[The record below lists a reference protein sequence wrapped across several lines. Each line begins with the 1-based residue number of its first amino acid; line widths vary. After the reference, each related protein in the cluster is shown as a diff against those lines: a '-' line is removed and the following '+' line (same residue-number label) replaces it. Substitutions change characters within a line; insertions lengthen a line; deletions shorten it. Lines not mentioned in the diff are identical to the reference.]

1 MREHK
6 AWAELSQAEVAALKR
21 KQCCKCAYFSRNG
34 TTDLLNATCDY
45 ILDEVRN
52 PKGHRRPCE
61 PRDCV
66 KEGKFEYAAT
76 KVAMGNASPKI
87 KELADYVTT
96 DMFHYG
102 IRNGLEHLG
111 LI

>member
-1 MREHK
+1 MEN
-6 AWAELSQAEVAALKR
+6 KR
-21 KQCCKCAYFSRNG
+21 KPWKKLTPQEIQNLTNRQCTDCKFYPKSNG
-34 TTDLLNATCDY
+34 TSGKMQTCDY
-45 ILDEVRN
+45 IFMV
-52 PKGHRRPCE
+52 GHSRGCD

>member
-1 MREHK
+1 MHGK
-6 AWAELSQAEVAALKR
+6 NTIVFGDSNNDLSM
-21 KQCCKCAYFSRNG
+21 
-34 TTDLLNATCDY
+34 
-45 ILDEVRN
+45 
-52 PKGHRRPCE
+52 
-61 PRDCV
+61 
-66 KEGKFEYAAT
+66 FEYAAT

>member
-76 KVAMGNASPKI
+76 KKRRKAWRAKTKS
-87 KELADYVTT
+87 
-96 DMFHYG
+96 
-102 IRNGLEHLG
+102 
-111 LI
+111 

>member
-1 MREHK
+1 MWKEELRGVMRMRERK

-66 KEGKFEYAAT
+66 EKGVFI
-76 KVAMGNASPKI
+76 PKKKDKRKRRKKI
-87 KELADYVTT
+87 A
-96 DMFHYG
+96 
-102 IRNGLEHLG
+102 I
-111 LI
+111 